1 MSNLIHIKGTSRI
14 LGSYTLEP
22 RPGLYRN
29 ITTLRKTKGG
39 WYNNV
44 GLRNPGVSKFNKKAI
59 ISLAGFSVNHFMSML
74 EIISGNPNVE
84 GVEFN
89 ISCPNADIV
98 HINSEVLNLANQL
111 FDTVII
117 KVPHR
122 LYLNSLIE
130 IADMGKCILHI
141 SNSEKTYKGAL
152 SGLSLVDVNL
162 RSIYDLKAV
171 RPDLKVIGGGGIY
184 SVDILKEYQA
194 AGADY
199 FSLST
204 VLFNAYATY
213 KILKWSFKN
222 QEASEDQEG

>member
-1 MSNLIHIKGTSRI
+1 
-14 LGSYTLEP
+14 
-22 RPGLYRN
+22 
-29 ITTLRKTKGG
+29 
-39 WYNNV
+39 
-44 GLRNPGVSKFNKKAI
+44 
-59 ISLAGFSVNHFMSML
+59 ML

-98 HINSEVLNLANQL
+98 HINSEVFELANKL

-122 LYLNSLIE
+122 LYVNSLVE
-130 IADMGKCILHI
+130 IADMGDCILHI

-162 RSIYDLKAV
+162 RSIYDLKKA
-171 RPDLKVIGGGGIY
+171 RPDKKVIAGGGIY
-184 SVDILKEYQA
+184 NVDILKEYQA
-194 AGADY
+194 AGADH
-199 FSLST
+199 FSLSS

-213 KILKWSFKN
+213 KILKWSFEN
-222 QEASEDQEG
+222 QETSKDQ

>member
-1 MSNLIHIKGTSRI
+1 MSNLVQIKGTSRI

-29 ITTLRKTKGG
+29 ITTLRKTKCG
-39 WYNNV
+39 WYNNA
-44 GLRNPGVSKFNKKAI
+44 GLRNPGINKLNKKGI
-59 ISLAGFSVNHFMSML
+59 VSLAGFSVNHFVSML

-98 HINSEVLNLANQL
+98 HVTPEVLSLANQL

-130 IADMGKCILHI
+130 IADMGECVLHI

-162 RSIYDLKAV
+162 RSIYDLKAA

-194 AGADY
+194 AGADH
-199 FSLST
+199 FSLSS

-222 QEASEDQEG
+222 QEPTKY